1 MKHLRLVFGSTVPAA
16 VAAGVAELYSLV
28 VRGSL
33 TLDLGVGRRVR
44 PLGPIEVQMAADP
57 ETVFDVVAAPYLGK
71 TPHSM
76 SEKLRVVERGVD
88 MVLAEHFTQVG
99 RGMRAVTVET
109 VHFER
114 PRTIRFRLVR
124 GPVPHVTESFDL
136 RPKEGGTFFAYSGE
150 IGADFWALGGWWA
163 DRVARKWE
171 QAVATSIASIRAE
184 AERRARGAGLRRA
197 RRRTPPPGSSSRMR
211 RPPRPRHRGP
221 TD

>member
-1 MKHLRLVFGSTVPAA
+1 MPGPAALVPTPGSCEDAAMKPLRLVYGSAVAAA
-16 VAAGVAELYSLV
+16 VAAGAAELYVLV
-28 VRGSL
+28 VRGRL

-44 PLGPIEVQMAADP
+44 PLGPIEVQMSADP

-76 SEKLRVVERGVD
+76 SEKLRVVERGSD
-88 MVLAEHFTQVG
+88 MVLAEHFTQVA

-109 VHFER
+109 VLFER
-114 PRTIRFRLVR
+114 PRAIRFRLVR

-136 RPKEGGTFFAYSGE
+136 RPADGGTLFAYSGE

-171 QAVATSIASIRAE
+171 QAVESSISSIKAE
-184 AERRARGAGLRRA
+184 AERRADAGQRRG
-197 RRRTPPPGSSSRMR
+197 T
-211 RPPRPRHRGP
+211 
-221 TD
+221 